1 MKVKILEISSGKLV
15 DASIDERSLNL
26 PGLHDGWRFAFDKQI
41 KKLPYAKAYVLVT
54 EEAPEVID
62 GCLIFQ
68 MKNKI
73 IPYMAFVE
81 VAPHNKTDAKKYD
94 YVAGC
99 LIAFAFRQSIIQGKG
114 DYKAWLSFDVSEEK
128 EEDQIKLMR
137 MYSQKYNAVRVD
149 ETQMYIMD
157 DSGYELI
164 EEYLERSN

>member
-1 MKVKILEISSGKLV
+1 MKVRILEMSSEELV
-15 DASIDERSLNL
+15 NASIEDRNVNL
-26 PGLHDGWRFAFDKQI
+26 PGLHEGWRFAFDKQI
-41 KKLPYAKAYVLVT
+41 KKLPYATAYVLVT
-54 EEAPEVID
+54 EETPDVFE

-68 MKNKI
+68 MKDKV

-99 LIAFAFRQSIIQGKG
+99 LIAFAFKRSIIQGKG
-114 DYKAWLSFDVSEEK
+114 DHKAWLSFDVKEEK
-128 EEDQIKLMR
+128 EEDQIKLMG

-157 DSGYELI
+157 DAGDLLI
-164 EEYLERSN
+164 ERYLERKS

>member
-1 MKVKILEISSGKLV
+1 MKVKILEISSGELV
-15 DASIDERSLNL
+15 DATIKERKFNL
-26 PGLHDGWRFAFDKQI
+26 PGLHDGWRFSFDKQI
-41 KKLPYAKAYVLVT
+41 LKLPNTTAYVLVT
-54 EEAPEVID
+54 DETQEAIE

-81 VAPHNKTDAKKYD
+81 VAPHNKTDAKRYD

-114 DYKAWLSFDVSEEK
+114 DYKGWLAFDVMEEK
-128 EEDQIKLMR
+128 EDDQIKLMG
-137 MYSQKYNAVRVD
+137 MYSLKYGAVKVD

-157 DSGYELI
+157 DAGDALMEK
-164 EEYLERSN
+164 YLERKT